1 MDGDHSAKTMDQ
13 GASAATKTQDLA
25 DGIHEDAKATGV
37 LPPSPSSFLKAIA
50 NFVQTGAGEKMTG
63 QGTSILSKDG
73 AIGGAFQ
80 GDGAIGSIGN
90 KVGGPFH
97 ETGSIGKNFT
107 AQGSIGGTAQKL
119 AEKNEEH

>member
-13 GASAATKTQDLA
+13 GASAATKVQDLT
-25 DGIHEDAKATGV
+25 DGIHEDAKSTSTGV
-37 LPPSPSSFLKAIA
+37 
-50 NFVQTGAGEKMTG
+50 GEKTTG

-73 AIGGAFQ
+73 AIGSAFQ

-97 ETGSIGKNFT
+97 ETGAIGKNFT
-107 AQGSIGGTAQKL
+107 AAGSIGGTAQKL

>member
-1 MDGDHSAKTMDQ
+1 MDGDHSAKTMDK

-25 DGIHEDAKATGV
+25 DGIHEDAKPTGV
-37 LPPSPSSFLKAIA
+37 LSSSASLLRALA
-50 NFVQTGAGEKMTG
+50 NSVQTGAGEKMTG
-63 QGTSILSKDG
+63 QGTSMLSKDG

-90 KVGGPFH
+90 KVGGPFA

-107 AQGSIGGTAQKL
+107 AEGSIGGTAQKL
-119 AEKNEEH
+119 AEKNEKH

>member
-1 MDGDHSAKTMDQ
+1 MDGDHSAKTMDK

-25 DGIHEDAKATGV
+25 DGIHEDAKPTG
-37 LPPSPSSFLKAIA
+37 
-50 NFVQTGAGEKMTG
+50 TGAGEKMTG
-63 QGTSILSKDG
+63 QGTSMLSKDG

-90 KVGGPFH
+90 KVGGPFA

-107 AQGSIGGTAQKL
+107 AEGSIGGTAQKL
-119 AEKNEEH
+119 AEKNEKH